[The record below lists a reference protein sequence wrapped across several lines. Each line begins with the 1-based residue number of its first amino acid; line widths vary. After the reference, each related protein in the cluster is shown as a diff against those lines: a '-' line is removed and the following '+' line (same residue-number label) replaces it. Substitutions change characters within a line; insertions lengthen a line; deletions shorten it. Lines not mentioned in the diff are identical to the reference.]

1 LSAAPASRTV
11 IHIQKMDRPEKRIHD
26 VLFVG
31 GGEDGFRI
39 ELDMTDHAE
48 ALKHVNARRLTDEG
62 YEMHSW
68 IIENANG
75 MKEEFLLY
83 TPEAW
88 STGDCLQRLIQCYR
102 PQ

>member
-1 LSAAPASRTV
+1 MQTMA
-11 IHIQKMDRPEKRIHD
+11 RPEKRIHS
-26 VLFVG
+26 VLFIG
-31 GGEDGFRI
+31 GSEDGLRM

-48 ALKHVNARRLTDEG
+48 ALKYVGALRLTDEG

-75 MKEEFLLY
+75 SKEEFLLY

-88 STGDCLQRLIQCYR
+88 PTGDCLRRLPFLPRGIGLT
-102 PQ
+102 